1 MNYLHILCPPVWE
14 KLPSLG
20 PAYLL
25 SYLRNSGV
33 NSFFIDIN
41 NIAFNLASSEM
52 KKSWTINRVFTG
64 NFLFEYFF
72 NNHFG
77 IFEKILNIIEKNK
90 INFLGFSVFN
100 TNRNF
105 VIQTA
110 SFLKK
115 NSSSIKIIFGGPE
128 VFAFKLGGYK
138 ELELVDYLVVGEGEL
153 VLKKIITELPAQ
165 KIFEFEEQKEINFFP
180 DFSDFNLDNYPRK
193 NALPVIFGRG
203 CINKCNFC
211 SERLLYKYYRHK
223 DENFFID
230 ELLYYKEKFGI
241 EWITFYDS
249 MLNANIKS
257 FEKVLDLMIER
268 RLNLKWDAQIAIRND
283 MCDEIFFKMKEAG
296 CINLF
301 IGLESGSDNILS
313 KMNKNFTTE
322 IAKSFFKKLKGAKLH
337 FEISLIIGYPDE
349 TEKDFRKTLSFI
361 EENMEL
367 IPKIAQ
373 VSIFRNYPGITARKT
388 TEYEEKESM
397 KKLEFFV
404 NFLENKKIP
413 FTRSYINNLI

>member
-25 SYLRNSGV
+25 SYLRGYNI
-33 NSFFIDIN
+33 NTFFVDLN
-41 NIAFNLASSEM
+41 NIAFNFASLEM
-52 KKSWTINRVFTG
+52 KRSWTINRTFTG
-64 NFLFEYFF
+64 NFLFEYCFKD
-72 NNHFG
+72 HFE
-77 IFEKILNIIEKNK
+77 IFEKVIETIDKNK
-90 INFLGFSVFN
+90 INFVGFSVFN
-100 TNRNF
+100 TNRF
-105 VIQTA
+105 FAIEMA
-110 SFLKK
+110 RFLKK
-115 NSSSIKIIFGGPE
+115 NFKKVKIIFGGPE
-128 VFAFKLGGYK
+128 VLTIKFEGYRYPDF
-138 ELELVDYLVVGEGEL
+138 VDYFVMGEGEIA
-153 VLKKIITELPAQ
+153 LKKIITEDPLEN
-165 KIFEFEEQKEINFFP
+165 IFEFEEQKDINFFP
-180 DFSDFNLDNYPRK
+180 DFSDVDLNDYPRK

-203 CINKCNFC
+203 CVNKCNFC

-322 IAKSFFKKLKGAKLH
+322 IAKSFFKKLKGANLH

-373 VSIFRNYPGITARKT
+373 VSIFRNYPGITARRT